1 MWLDLTDTDIDTYPH
16 TIIRYTVH
24 HHSYLTYVSTKGAP
38 IMLEILPIIPSS
50 TSQKIYPLF
59 LLIFILPI
67 ILIKFFLA
75 ILHAGSSGVNI
86 ARQ

>member
-1 MWLDLTDTDIDTYPH
+1 MMY
-16 TIIRYTVH
+16 
-24 HHSYLTYVSTKGAP
+24 KGVP

-59 LLIFILPI
+59 YFMLLSLPI

-75 ILHAGSSGVNI
+75 ILHAGSSGV

>member
-1 MWLDLTDTDIDTYPH
+1 MLSVDQDLVLVVTTS
-16 TIIRYTVH
+16 II
-24 HHSYLTYVSTKGAP
+24 

-50 TSQKIYPLF
+50 TSQKTYPLF
-59 LLIFILPI
+59 LFYAFSLPI

-75 ILHAGSSGVNI
+75 ILNADSSGI